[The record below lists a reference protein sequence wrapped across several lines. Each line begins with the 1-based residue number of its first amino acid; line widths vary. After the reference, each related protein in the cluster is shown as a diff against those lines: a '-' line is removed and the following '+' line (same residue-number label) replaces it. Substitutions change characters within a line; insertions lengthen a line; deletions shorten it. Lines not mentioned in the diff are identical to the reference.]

1 MVSATRAFRPFRRQP
16 VSVINAREQSK
27 RNHMTIRTRFAPSP
41 TGLLHVGN
49 ARAALFCY
57 LFAKGQG
64 GQFMLRYDDTDEAR
78 STDAFS
84 QAIDEDLA
92 WLGLTPDLTAR
103 QSERFARYEE
113 VFAALQE
120 KGLVYAC
127 FETPEELDKKR
138 KRQLARGMPPV
149 YDRAALAL
157 SDAEKQA
164 HKEAGN
170 APHWRFKL
178 SGNVVVWE
186 DLVRG
191 TQKIET
197 GSLSDPVI
205 RRADGTWLY
214 TLPSVVDDLDMD
226 ITNVIRGEDHV
237 TNSGAQIELIEAL
250 GGDVPSFAHFSLM
263 LGADGGNLSKRIGS
277 LSLKDLRE
285 QGFEAMSL
293 NSLIASLGT
302 ADPVEPVQ
310 EMSSLIDGFDMSRL
324 GRAPARFDQEDVARL
339 NARILHDMSFADAR
353 PRLAALGAGED
364 EAFWLGVR
372 GNLERFDEISDML
385 QLINGPITPVIE
397 DEDSAFIATA
407 REALPAAPLTAESW
421 SSWTSALKQQTGRK
435 GRALFMPLRQALTG
449 QAHGPEMQHLL
460 PLIGYDRAMAR
471 LSGSGD

>member
-1 MVSATRAFRPFRRQP
+1 
-16 VSVINAREQSK
+16 
-27 RNHMTIRTRFAPSP
+27 
-41 TGLLHVGN
+41 
-49 ARAALFCY
+49 
-57 LFAKGQG
+57 
-64 GQFMLRYDDTDEAR
+64 
-78 STDAFS
+78 
-84 QAIDEDLA
+84 
-92 WLGLTPDLTAR
+92 
-103 QSERFARYEE
+103 
-113 VFAALQE
+113 
-120 KGLVYAC
+120 
-127 FETPEELDKKR
+127 
-138 KRQLARGMPPV
+138 
-149 YDRAALAL
+149 
-157 SDAEKQA
+157 
-164 HKEAGN
+164 
-170 APHWRFKL
+170 
-178 SGNVVVWE
+178 
-186 DLVRG
+186 
-191 TQKIET
+191 
-197 GSLSDPVI
+197 
-205 RRADGTWLY
+205 
-214 TLPSVVDDLDMD
+214 MD
-226 ITNVIRGEDHV
+226 ITHVIRGEDHV

-293 NSLIASLGT
+293 NSLIARLGT

-324 GRAPARFDQEDVARL
+324 GRAPARFDPEDVARL